1 MMMMMTMMLMTM
13 LMMLL
18 MMMMHLT
25 HESRHSL
32 GNDRVLGFLH
42 IGTSIFKDDQNNLC
56 DCEFMLI
63 KFRVTWCSA
72 PAAVAVQGPQS
83 HIHTRD

>member
-1 MMMMMTMMLMTM
+1 MMMMTMMLMTM
-13 LMMLL
+13 LMM
-18 MMMMHLT
+18 MMHLT
-25 HESRHSL
+25 HESRHSP

-42 IGTSIFKDDQNNLC
+42 IGTSIFKDDQNNLY

-72 PAAVAVQGPQS
+72 PAAVVVQGPQS

>member
-1 MMMMMTMMLMTM
+1 MMMMMMTMLMTM
-13 LMMLL
+13 L

-25 HESRHSL
+25 HESRHSP
-32 GNDRVLGFLH
+32 GNDQVLGFLH
-42 IGTSIFKDDQNNLC
+42 IGTSIFKDDHNDLY

-72 PAAVAVQGPQS
+72 PAAVVVQGPQS

>member
-1 MMMMMTMMLMTM
+1 MLMMTMMFMTM
-13 LMMLL
+13 L
-18 MMMMHLT
+18 MMHLT
-25 HESRHSL
+25 HESRHSP
-32 GNDRVLGFLH
+32 GNDRVLGVLH